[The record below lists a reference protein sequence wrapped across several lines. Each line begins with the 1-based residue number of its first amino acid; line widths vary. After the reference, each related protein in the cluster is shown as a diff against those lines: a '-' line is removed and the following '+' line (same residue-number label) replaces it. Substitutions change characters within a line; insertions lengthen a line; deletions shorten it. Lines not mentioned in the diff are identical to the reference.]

1 MCNADD
7 RSSHCGDAPRQ
18 RKLLDKQKRCADSPE
33 PTGAEATQP
42 RMLAS
47 NVSNVDCRCADRT
60 EPAATT
66 KGVFLYREDSRY
78 EDRPWEVY
86 QFPEVY
92 LTRAAQMVGDWVIYM
107 EPVKAGRKG
116 YHAVAKVDRITRDPS
131 SPGMHRAIIDPTSY
145 LEFDHEVPFQS
156 GGDYPERSV
165 LNEAGNVSG
174 RAQAAV
180 RPIPP
185 EDFNRIVGLGLDT
198 HDELLPRSE
207 AEPLVAVAEEQAPYE
222 YDQDRVQM
230 LTKRTV
236 RDRIFRTRVLKA
248 YDRRCAFTGFQFIN
262 GGGRAEV
269 EAAHIKS
276 VESRGPDVVQNGLAL
291 SGTVHWMFDRGLLTL
306 ADDAT
311 ILLSNHINDV
321 DGVRKILRADG
332 RAQFPETS
340 RDHPDAAFLRWHRE
354 NCFKG
359 VALA

>member
-1 MCNADD
+1 M
-7 RSSHCGDAPRQ
+7 S
-18 RKLLDKQKRCADSPE
+18 
-33 PTGAEATQP
+33 
-42 RMLAS
+42 
-47 NVSNVDCRCADRT
+47 
-60 EPAATT
+60 

-78 EDRPWEVY
+78 DDRPWAVY
-86 QFPEVY
+86 QFPEIY
-92 LTRAAQMVGDWVIYM
+92 LSRASQMVGDWVIYM

-116 YHAVAKVDRITRDPS
+116 YHAVAKVDRITPDPS
-131 SPGMHRAIIDPTSY
+131 SLGMYLAIIDPTSY
-145 LEFDHEVPFQS
+145 LDFDHNVAFQS

-180 RPIPP
+180 RPIPL
-185 EDFNRIVGLGLDT
+185 EDFNRIVGLGLDA
-198 HDELLPRSE
+198 HDELLPRSDVD
-207 AEPLVAVAEEQAPYE
+207 PVSVAEEQAPYKFE
-222 YDQDRVQM
+222 QDRVQM
-230 LTKRTV
+230 LTTRTV

-276 VESRGPDVVQNGLAL
+276 VQDRGPDVIQNGLAL
-291 SGTVHWMFDRGLLTL
+291 SGTVHWMFDRGLLTITDS
-306 ADDAT
+306 AE

-332 RAQFPETS
+332 RAQFPDEP
-340 RDHPDAAFLRWHRE
+340 RNRPDLAFLRWHRE

-359 VALA
+359 SPLN